1 MIFIDFWDGKSRLV
15 WMIWDFQNETKHKKL
30 RIWVSPFMESLI
42 VKKWG
47 IFRSSSN
54 NIRCEQ
60 GPGSYSVPE
69 EETCFDIPF
78 GKLT

>member
-1 MIFIDFWDGKSRLV
+1 
-15 WMIWDFQNETKHKKL
+15 MIWDFQNETKHKKL
-30 RIWVSPFMESLI
+30 GIWVSPFMESLI